1 MEMGNTK
8 AAGRLRVSVS
18 MVITKLRK
26 SSRAG
31 KNRVPF
37 IILFLLLMGVGIAQ
51 AGTDLKYSVSW
62 IGNSFSGKHQW
73 VLQDVADLY
82 VDSDGALFT
91 NVIWDEA
98 GGNVQQY
105 RDGKQGATTFHT
117 HGWGYEGAR
126 S

>member
-1 MEMGNTK
+1 MRRSPRSSEPDRSSIEIYQPECHLFCKPMEMGNTK

-73 VLQDVADLY
+73 VL
-82 VDSDGALFT
+82 
-91 NVIWDEA
+91 
-98 GGNVQQY
+98 
-105 RDGKQGATTFHT
+105 
-117 HGWGYEGAR
+117 
-126 S
+126 